1 MAVVIDEESLW
12 KTIPGYDGYQA
23 HPDGKIRNA
32 KTERIFQAET
42 GKHEYIQVTIQ
53 PNNKTRYLHQLIA
66 LTFCENAMGLPIV
79 DHIDGNKRNNKSDN
93 LQWTSGS
100 ENVSRAFAKGGRK
113 PSNNH
118 SNPVRVIMKDGTVTD
133 YASFV
138 DAEKSLNVTA
148 GTISYCLR
156 KGGTYCGVQRLSEMG
171 RQDRWLFKVERII
184 TVQDEKIEENIPKT
198 NDSCLSTDDIKWF
211 GKNYNSSC
219 GKLVFANAKSIGAK
233 KSECRYSTLSE
244 YKKSQPKE
252 IQHEIHKTALDLVKR
267 VQLHEQELWKQ
278 LAEISLSSASP
289 SIVSNPLEENKILN
303 EKDDFRTLSSFG
315 FPPFFV
321 PEKIPEKQH
330 FAVKSDSA
338 PAVVFDKDIS
348 VSTENSLSLL
358 GDEWFDNLLRAE
370 LEISI

>member
-1 MAVVIDEESLW
+1 MFGQPKEGIDICKQCHRKKIQNVKCGHSIVEAAHETNLLFSKQKALVSKTLKCQTEES
-12 KTIPGYDGYQA
+12 P
-23 HPDGKIRNA
+23 
-32 KTERIFQAET
+32 TEQSLL
-42 GKHEYIQVTIQ
+42 KLK
-53 PNNKTRYLHQLIA
+53 N
-66 LTFCENAMGLPIV
+66 
-79 DHIDGNKRNNKSDN
+79 
-93 LQWTSGS
+93 TSL
-100 ENVSRAFAKGGRK
+100 K
-113 PSNNH
+113 
-118 SNPVRVIMKDGTVTD
+118 
-133 YASFV
+133 
-138 DAEKSLNVTA
+138 
-148 GTISYCLR
+148 
-156 KGGTYCGVQRLSEMG
+156 
-171 RQDRWLFKVERII
+171 
-184 TVQDEKIEENIPKT
+184 EKIEENIPKT
-198 NDSCLSTDDIKWF
+198 NDSCLSTDDIKWL

-315 FPPFFV
+315 FPSFFV